1 VNLDALGAR
10 CLDALWD
17 VSARGC
23 AEAAVSC
30 ATIQVNDVLRGGR
43 SRTTTTLAVLAAAVL
58 TSAVALV
65 IVSCRG
71 NDEPTLK
78 IFIAAP
84 NGAKDSAPAEFNEF
98 ATSLYEGLRKYCQ
111 QRWSALVF
119 EAGEAPTAFSR
130 SALRDIAAKLPP
142 ANRFTDE
149 LLRNIATDGCVAG
162 FLEMLKRDRAYA
174 LS

>member
-1 VNLDALGAR
+1 MGEQSVFSR
-10 CLDALWD
+10 
-17 VSARGC
+17 RG
-23 AEAAVSC
+23 SRRRC
-30 ATIQVNDVLRGGR
+30 ATIQVNDVLRGVGR
-43 SRTTTTLAVLAAAVL
+43 RTTATLAVLAAAVL
-58 TSAVALV
+58 TAAVALV
-65 IVSCRG
+65 IVSSRG
-71 NDEPTLK
+71 NVEPTLK

-84 NGAKDSAPAEFNEF
+84 NGEKEAAPAEFNEF
-98 ATSLYEGLRKYCQ
+98 ATSLYEGQRKYCQ

-119 EAGEAPTAFSR
+119 EAGEPPTAFSR

-142 ANRFTDE
+142 AKRFTDE